1 MVTNNNDETIRI
13 IKTNIGSGKKL
24 NKRNKKRK
32 SLK

>member
-13 IKTNIGSGKKL
+13 IKTNIDSGKKL
-24 NKRNKKRK
+24 NKRNTKRK

>member
-24 NKRNKKRK
+24 NKRNTKRK